1 MEIYYNDNFFSL
13 DIVWGVVEMKLTP
26 RLLAVADKV
35 PPGSRVADIG
45 TDHAYIPVY
54 LLMNHI
60 SSGVIATDSRPGPL
74 QAAAETLELFRLQ
87 QLAELRLGE
96 GLTVLRK
103 EDDIDV
109 IIIAG
114 LGGDTICSILAD
126 GLEFLQKGILLI
138 LQPMTCVG
146 KVRTWLAEKGF
157 AITEEDIALEESNFY
172 EVVVARWTGET
183 ALAQEKYLSLGPV
196 LVARKHP
203 LLKPMLEQRLE
214 HKEAA
219 LAGAEYSN
227 SPAAQERIAKL
238 KAEIL
243 AMREV
248 LQCL

>member
-1 MEIYYNDNFFSL
+1 MPTSASG
-13 DIVWGVVEMKLTP
+13 W
-26 RLLAVADKV
+26 
-35 PPGSRVADIG
+35 VADISFDR
-45 TDHAYIPVY
+45 TYIPVY

-146 KVRTWLAEKGF
+146 RVRTWLAEKGF

-172 EVVVARWTGET
+172 EVVVARMGYMILT
-183 ALAQEKYLSLGPV
+183 ALENDI
-196 LVARKHP
+196 
-203 LLKPMLEQRLE
+203 RLIR
-214 HKEAA
+214 
-219 LAGAEYSN
+219 
-227 SPAAQERIAKL
+227 Q
-238 KAEIL
+238 
-243 AMREV
+243 
-248 LQCL
+248 

>member
-1 MEIYYNDNFFSL
+1 MLNF
-13 DIVWGVVEMKLTP
+13 
-26 RLLAVADKV
+26 
-35 PPGSRVADIG
+35 
-45 TDHAYIPVY
+45 
-54 LLMNHI
+54 
-60 SSGVIATDSRPGPL
+60 
-74 QAAAETLELFRLQ
+74 
-87 QLAELRLGE
+87 
-96 GLTVLRK
+96 
-103 EDDIDV
+103 
-109 IIIAG
+109 
-114 LGGDTICSILAD
+114 AD

-227 SPAAQERIAKL
+227 SPAAQERIAEL

>member
-1 MEIYYNDNFFSL
+1 MQ
-13 DIVWGVVEMKLTP
+13 MKLTP
-26 RLLAVADKV
+26 RLQAVADKV

-54 LLMNHI
+54 LLMNHM
-60 SSGVIATDSRPGPL
+60 SSGVIATDSRTGPL
-74 QAAAETLELFRLQ
+74 QAAAETLELFRLK

-103 EDDIDV
+103 EDGIDV

-114 LGGDTICSILAD
+114 LGGDTISSILAD
-126 GLEFLQKGILLI
+126 GFELLLKDILLI

-146 KVRTWLAEKGF
+146 KVRTWLAENGF
-157 AITEEDIALEESNFY
+157 AIIEEDIAQEESSFY
-172 EVVVARWTGET
+172 EVIVARWTGDANLIET
-183 ALAQEKYLSLGPV
+183 KYLLFGPD
-196 LVARKHP
+196 LVAKKHP
-203 LLKPMLEQRLE
+203 LLKPMLELRLE

-227 SPAAQERIAKL
+227 SPAAHERIEEL

-243 AMREV
+243 SMREI